1 MDGRLMFWWGLAL
14 SIVIGGMVSVASY
27 GFLLLVV

>member
-1 MDGRLMFWWGLAL
+1 MDGRLMFWWAL
-14 SIVIGGMVSVASY
+14 VLSMVIGGMVSVATY

>member
-1 MDGRLMFWWGLAL
+1 MIWWALAL